1 MFNELLKRY
10 PALESCKEEI
20 KNAAR
25 AIIDC
30 YENGGK
36 VLLCG
41 NGGSCADC
49 DHIVGELMKG
59 FLLRR
64 PMGEEKENEMK
75 KNFEKIDGEMLK
87 KLQCGLPAIIPVI
100 VIEKEEQAV
109 PLAKALVKGGLPVL
123 EVTFRTKAAAAAI
136 AAIRKEVPE
145 AIVGAGTVLT
155 VEMLR
160 AAKTAGAVFGVAP
173 GFDPAI
179 IAEAKAQDF
188 PFCPGVATASE
199 LSQALTAGCKMV
211 KFFPAEAA
219 GGVKMI
225 KNLLGAFRFT
235 GVRFMPTGGVNLSN
249 VADYLAVPEIVCCGG
264 TWIVP
269 KDALSSGDYATIEKL
284 AAEAAALVRA
294 RA

>member
-1 MFNELLKRY
+1 MDIVDTL
-10 PALESCKEEI
+10 
-20 KNAAR
+20 
-25 AIIDC
+25 
-30 YENGGK
+30 GK
-36 VLLCG
+36 AG
-41 NGGSCADC
+41 
-49 DHIVGELMKG
+49 
-59 FLLRR
+59 
-64 PMGEEKENEMK
+64 
-75 KNFEKIDGEMLK
+75 
-87 KLQCGLPAIIPVI
+87 IIPVI

-136 AAIRKEVPE
+136 AAIRREVPE
-145 AIVGAGTVLT
+145 AVVGAGTVLT
-155 VEMLR
+155 VEMLK
-160 AAKTAGAVFGVAP
+160 AAKQAGAVFGVAP

-188 PFCPGVATASE
+188 PFCPGIATASE

-235 GVRFMPTGGVNLSN
+235 GVKFMPTGGVKPDN
-249 VADYLAVPEIVCCGG
+249 VSDYLAVPEIVCCGG

-269 KDALSSGDYATIEKL
+269 KDALAAGDYATIERL
-284 AAEAAALVRA
+284 AAEAAAIVRT
-294 RA
+294 R